1 MNVDGLGVQVTAF
14 IVKGRDLQQALDI
27 CMRGENTGKDRE

>member
-14 IVKGRDLQQALDI
+14 IVKDLQQALDI
-27 CMRGENTGKDRE
+27 YMRGENTGKDRE

>member
-14 IVKGRDLQQALDI
+14 IVKDLQQALDI